1 MILLSNIQY
10 SQKHNVINHC
20 DRRITHLG
28 HFNISFVLLDISS
41 KFLLH
46 LECWLLSPN
55 RHIKWSKRLN
65 TPKGI
70 SVSLRK
76 VIRFVVHLSQWIIM
90 LCLWLYCIS
99 ITNIS
104 DMSITVIYHCMS
116 LTVLYQDITL
126 MSLCCHIESYIQS
139 LHDKHVYFVR
149 YFKPL
154 ISTMPCIAETTC
166 KIK

>member
-1 MILLSNIQY
+1 MGYPVLCVYLIYHVYPAIFVPWHIVKRCSFLYIKQQKHKTKQKHIFVTPLSNIQY
-10 SQKHNVINHC
+10 SQRHNVINHC

-28 HFNISFVLLDISS
+28 DLNISFVLLDISS

-46 LECWLLSPN
+46 LECWLLSPK

-76 VIRFVVHLSQWIIM
+76 VIHLSQWIIM

-116 LTVLYQDITL
+116 LTVLYQY
-126 MSLCCHIESYIQS
+126 H
-139 LHDKHVYFVR
+139 
-149 YFKPL
+149 
-154 ISTMPCIAETTC
+154 
-166 KIK
+166 